1 MYINYCPLQ
10 NRIMP
15 PAMFALKP
23 GYIFKIY
30 TTDLEAFKISTFPEL
45 RPCFMKAHYVHSDF
59 HIAIE
64 KYLASSCTFNN
75 TSELLT
81 SY

>member
-1 MYINYCPLQ
+1 
-10 NRIMP
+10 MP

-23 GYIFKIY
+23 GYVFKIH
-30 TTDLEAFKISTFPEL
+30 TIDLEALNISSFPEL
-45 RPCFMKAHYVHSDF
+45 GPRFMKAHYVHSDF
-59 HIAIE
+59 HIPIE
-64 KYLASSCTFNN
+64 KYLASRCTFNN